1 MRVPRPVPDTGG
13 TATGM
18 SSVTECRCMQ
28 AAADSSHVR
37 MPTRR
42 RAAIEQIGRRIALG
56 LGLVAFIT
64 TIVTIQRS
72 GYTDGSDGRVDLL
85 DALYYAS
92 VSVTT
97 TGYGDITPVS
107 DAARLVDVILV
118 TPARILFLV
127 LLVGTTMEV
136 LTDQSRHALAIRR
149 WRKRVND
156 HYIIC
161 GFGSTGRSA
170 VRALTAQ
177 GCDKDSFVVIDLDPN
192 TVEEATDSGYVAVD
206 GDASLTVIL
215 RAARIDRARAVVVTP
230 RRDDTAVLI
239 TLTARELRPDI
250 TIVAAVR
257 EEENLHLLRQS
268 GADSVI
274 HSADAVG
281 RLLGLATTS
290 KPVAQVLDDLLLP
303 GSGLDVVEVAAVE
316 LGDGRWGAPS
326 ETKALAIVRDGDH
339 YELDGA
345 RPVEPG
351 DRLVV
356 LRPR

>member
-1 MRVPRPVPDTGG
+1 M
-13 TATGM
+13 
-18 SSVTECRCMQ
+18 
-28 AAADSSHVR
+28 ADFRIVSLSANASHVK

-42 RAAIEQIGRRIALG
+42 RAAIEQIGRRIVVG

-64 TIVTIQRS
+64 TIVTIQHR
-72 GYTDGSDGRVDLL
+72 GYSDGSDGSVSLL

-107 DAARLVDVILV
+107 DSARLVDVILV

-136 LTDQSRHALAIRR
+136 LTDQSRHALATRR
-149 WRKRVND
+149 WRNRVKN

-161 GFGSTGRSA
+161 GFGATGNSA
-170 VRALTAQ
+170 IRALFAQ
-177 GCDKDSFVVIDLDPN
+177 GADADDFVVIDPDPGAVKEIN
-192 TVEEATDSGYVAVD
+192 EAGYVAVR
-206 GDASLTVIL
+206 GDASRTAVL
-215 RAARIDRARAVVVTP
+215 RDAHIDEARAVVITP
-230 RRDDTAVLI
+230 SRDDTAVLI
-239 TLTARELRPDI
+239 TLTARELRSDI
-250 TIVAAVR
+250 TIVASVR

-274 HSADAVG
+274 HSADAAG
-281 RLLGLATTS
+281 RLLGLATMS
-290 KPVAQVLDDLLLP
+290 RPVARVLDDLLLP
-303 GSGLDVVEVAAVE
+303 GSGLDVIECDAME
-316 LGDGRWGAPS
+316 IGNGRWGAPTG
-326 ETKALAIVRDGDH
+326 TKALAVLRDGDH

-345 RPVEPG
+345 RPIEQG

-356 LRPR
+356 LRPDSGRSGR